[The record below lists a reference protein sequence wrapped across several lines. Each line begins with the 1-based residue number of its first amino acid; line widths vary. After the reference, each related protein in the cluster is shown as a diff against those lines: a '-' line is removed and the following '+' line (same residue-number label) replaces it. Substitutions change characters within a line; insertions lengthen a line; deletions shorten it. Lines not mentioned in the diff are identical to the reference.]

1 MSKASDRALLPAG
14 LRDVLPPEAQ
24 HEAGVVARLL
34 ATVAAHGYERVEPPV
49 IEFED
54 SLLGGAGADLA
65 RDCFRLMDPISQR
78 MLALRADMTPQIARI
93 ATTRLR
99 NAPRPLRLSYAGDV
113 LRVRGAQLR
122 PERQFAQIG
131 IELIGAPQAAADAEV
146 VRLAVEALAAVGV
159 ASLSIDLCSPT
170 LVPAVC
176 AGLGIGGEE
185 EAALRPAL
193 DRKNAAEVAAAAGQH
208 GELFA
213 ALLDA
218 AGPAEDAVAALAAL
232 ELPPAAREAA
242 DRLAEVSALLTGTGP
257 GDGGAD
263 LQLTID
269 PVENRGF
276 EYHTGVT
283 FTLFAPG
290 IRGEL
295 GSGGRYL
302 AGPADEPATGA
313 TLYLTTVMRAV
324 PGPAEARRV
333 YLPAGTPAATASR
346 LREDGWVTV
355 AGLADGHAVDETAEA
370 RRLGCGH
377 VLAGGKPEAVG

>member
-1 MSKASDRALLPAG
+1 
-14 LRDVLPPEAQ
+14 
-24 HEAGVVARLL
+24 
-34 ATVAAHGYERVEPPV
+34 
-49 IEFED
+49 
-54 SLLGGAGADLA
+54 
-65 RDCFRLMDPISQR
+65 MDPISQR

-146 VRLAVEALAAVGV
+146 VLLAVEALAAVGV
-159 ASLSIDLCSPT
+159 ARLSIDLCSPI

-176 AGLGIGGEE
+176 AGLGIGGAE

-208 GELFA
+208 GELFS

-295 GSGGRYL
+295 GSGGCYL
-302 AGPADEPATGA
+302 AGAGAGEGAEPATGA

-346 LREDGWVTV
+346 LRQDGWVTV
-355 AGLADGHAVDETAEA
+355 AGLGGGSGAGGADADAAAEA